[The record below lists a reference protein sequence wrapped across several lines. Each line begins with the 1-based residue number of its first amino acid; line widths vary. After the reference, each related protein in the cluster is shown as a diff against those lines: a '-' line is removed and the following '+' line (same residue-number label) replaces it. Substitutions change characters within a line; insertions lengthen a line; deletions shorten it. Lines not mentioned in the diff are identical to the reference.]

1 MSSPL
6 SFFFRRDGQRP
17 SEGTVERTDFGKVIE
32 PAPPRAPV
40 APPVTSHPGFVP
52 PLDNIGQRNELLKV
66 RIGEM
71 AERLGDL
78 RTLTDDFSQLIGP
91 IETIAEELP
100 RSKARILELEALL
113 QQEMES
119 GQALRREVDSLL
131 GRYSTASS
139 ELSTAV
145 ARATRLENTMREQET
160 AFDEQRL
167 TLREKTTHANA
178 LERQLLAEVEQNQSL
193 ALEVKTL
200 RAEAQ
205 VSDQALADAERMLGE
220 VSERRQILE
229 QENRRFQNL
238 AGEQAAELV
247 SSGTRIDELEA
258 QGEAHLQTIAL
269 QETQIAAEQAGRQ
282 RAVAQLEA
290 ELSAMKTERSSASMK
305 IEALS
310 ARLMAT
316 DQILAQVRGQL
327 REREEAMRAA
337 ERANKEAIAERTT
350 FDRRLEASKTEA
362 GRLMAHLQDAQKGR
376 TELEARA
383 DMLVKALAAKDAA
396 LEGVT
401 TRANNL
407 SDRVEALTLRFEQE
421 RQTLESANRRLIE
434 ELQNEKAER
443 TLAQGALDI
452 ARENRSALQRQNE
465 TLKRATRSRGGESGF
480 SVEGGAEGH
489 GGTAPGGESSSNVRP
504 FMMPEKGD

>member
-1 MSSPL
+1 
-6 SFFFRRDGQRP
+6 
-17 SEGTVERTDFGKVIE
+17 
-32 PAPPRAPV
+32 
-40 APPVTSHPGFVP
+40 
-52 PLDNIGQRNELLKV
+52 
-66 RIGEM
+66 
-71 AERLGDL
+71 
-78 RTLTDDFSQLIGP
+78 
-91 IETIAEELP
+91 
-100 RSKARILELEALL
+100 
-113 QQEMES
+113 MES

-145 ARATRLENTMREQET
+145 SRATRLENLLREQET

-205 VSDQALADAERMLGE
+205 VSDQALADAERMLAE

-238 AGEQAAELV
+238 AEEQAAELV
-247 SSGTRIDELEA
+247 SAGSRMDELSS
-258 QGEAHLQTIAL
+258 QVEAHLQTIAL
-269 QETQIAAEQAGRQ
+269 QESHIAAEQAGRQ

-290 ELSAMKTERSSASMK
+290 ELAAMKTERSSAAMK

-337 ERANKEAIAERTT
+337 DGPTRRRSPSARPSTGALKPAR
-350 FDRRLEASKTEA
+350 RRLRAS
-362 GRLMAHLQDAQKGR
+362 
-376 TELEARA
+376 
-383 DMLVKALAAKDAA
+383 
-396 LEGVT
+396 
-401 TRANNL
+401 
-407 SDRVEALTLRFEQE
+407 
-421 RQTLESANRRLIE
+421 
-434 ELQNEKAER
+434 
-443 TLAQGALDI
+443 
-452 ARENRSALQRQNE
+452 
-465 TLKRATRSRGGESGF
+465 
-480 SVEGGAEGH
+480 
-489 GGTAPGGESSSNVRP
+489 
-504 FMMPEKGD
+504 

>member
-17 SEGTVERTDFGKVIE
+17 SENAAERPDFGKVMD
-32 PAPPRAPV
+32 PV
-40 APPVTSHPGFVP
+40 APRASAPAPSSAHAGFVP
-52 PLDNIGQRNELLKV
+52 PLDSIGQRNEMLKV

-78 RTLTDDFSQLIGP
+78 RSLTDDFSQLIGP

-100 RSKARILELEALL
+100 RSKSRILELEALL

-145 ARATRLENTMREQET
+145 SRATRLENLLREQET

-205 VSDQALADAERMLGE
+205 VSDQALADAERMLAE

-238 AGEQAAELV
+238 AEEQAAELV
-247 SSGTRIDELEA
+247 SAGSRMDELSS
-258 QGEAHLQTIAL
+258 QVEAHLQTIAL
-269 QETQIAAEQAGRQ
+269 QESHIAAEQAGRQ

-290 ELSAMKTERSSASMK
+290 ELAAMKTERSSAAMK

-362 GRLMAHLQDAQKGR
+362 SRLLTQLQDAQKGR
-376 TELEARA
+376 MELEARA

-421 RQTLESANRRLIE
+421 RQTLEAANRRLIE
-434 ELQNEKAER
+434 ELQTEKAER

-452 ARENRSALQRQNE
+452 ARENRTALQRQNE
-465 TLKRATRSRGGESGF
+465 TLKRATRSRSGDA
-480 SVEGGAEGH
+480 GLMGDGLHDGH
-489 GGTAPGGESSSNVRP
+489 GGETSSNVRP

>member
-17 SEGTVERTDFGKVIE
+17 PERTVERIDFGKVID
-32 PAPPRAPV
+32 PVPPRPSAPA
-40 APPVTSHPGFVP
+40 APNAQQAGFVQ
-52 PLDNIGQRNELLKV
+52 PLDNIGQRNEMLRV

-78 RTLTDDFSQLIGP
+78 RTLTDDFSQLISP
-91 IETIAEELP
+91 IEAIAEELP
-100 RSKARILELEALL
+100 RSKSRILELEALL

-145 ARATRLENTMREQET
+145 ARATRLENLLREQET
-160 AFDEQRL
+160 SFDEQRL

-200 RAEAQ
+200 RAETQ
-205 VSDQALADAERMLGE
+205 VSDQALADAERLLSE

-238 AGEQAAELV
+238 AEEQSAELV
-247 SSGTRIDELEA
+247 SAGSRIDELEA
-258 QGEAHLQTIAL
+258 QVEAHLQTIAL

-290 ELSAMKTERSSASMK
+290 ELAAMKTERSSASMK

-362 GRLMAHLQDAQKGR
+362 SRLLAQLQDAQKGR

-401 TRANNL
+401 SRANNL

-421 RQTLESANRRLIE
+421 RQTLEAANRRLIE
-434 ELQNEKAER
+434 ELQTEKAER

-465 TLKRATRSRGGESGF
+465 TLKRATRSRGSDGLMGEGMPD
-480 SVEGGAEGH
+480 GH
-489 GGTAPGGESSSNVRP
+489 GGGDAASNVRP
-504 FMMPEKGD
+504 FMMPDKDV

>member
-17 SEGTVERTDFGKVIE
+17 EEPRSERLDFSGTLIE
-32 PAPPRAPV
+32 PAPPRAPN
-40 APPVTSHPGFVP
+40 PPPASQPSTFVP
-52 PLDNIGQRNELLKV
+52 PLDNIGQRNEILKV

-78 RTLTDDFSQLIGP
+78 RTLTDDFSQLIHP
-91 IETIAEELP
+91 IEAIAEELP
-100 RSKARILELEALL
+100 KSKGRVLELEALL
-113 QQEMES
+113 AQEMES
-119 GQALRREVDSLL
+119 GQALRREVDQLL

-139 ELSTAV
+139 DLSSAV
-145 ARATRLENTMREQET
+145 ARASRLENALRDQET

-193 ALEVKTL
+193 LLEVKTL
-200 RAEAQ
+200 RAESQNA
-205 VSDQALADAERMLGE
+205 DQSLGDAERMLSE
-220 VSERRQILE
+220 VSERRHILE
-229 QENRRFQNL
+229 QENRRLQSLAEEQAVELVN
-238 AGEQAAELV
+238 AGER
-247 SSGTRIDELEA
+247 GDELEA
-258 QGEAHLQTIAL
+258 QVEAHLQTIAL
-269 QETQIAAEQAGRQ
+269 QETQIASEQATRQ
-282 RAVAQLEA
+282 KAIGQLEA
-290 ELSAMKTERSSASMK
+290 ELSAIKTERSSSNMK

-337 ERANKEAIAERTT
+337 ERANKEAVAERST
-350 FDRRLEASKTEA
+350 FDRRLEGAKGEA
-362 GRLMAHLQDAQKGR
+362 GRLLAQLQEAQKGR
-376 TELEARA
+376 ADLEARC
-383 DMLVKALAAKDAA
+383 DMLVKALAAKDAS
-396 LEGVT
+396 LEGAT
-401 TRANNL
+401 TRAGNL
-407 SDRVEALTLRFEQE
+407 SDRVEALTLRFEQD
-421 RQTLESANRRLIE
+421 RQTLEAANRRLIE

-465 TLKRATRSRGGESGF
+465 SLKRATRSRHADAGDEAGGEP
-480 SVEGGAEGH
+480 A
-489 GGTAPGGESSSNVRP
+489 SNVRP
-504 FMMPEKGD
+504 FTIPEKGD